1 MIALLLILILG
12 SCSKSEVVIM
22 PPQTRGIDTCYT
34 PRTRDTTRKEI
45 KFDINI
51 IEWENEDIA
60 Y

>member
-1 MIALLLILILG
+1 
-12 SCSKSEVVIM
+12 M